1 MVGLATVDASHSDG
15 LTVAIVG
22 AECSGKTT
30 LTQQLARRFGAP
42 WVPEYSRSYLH
53 GRATY
58 DAGDVLAIAQG
69 QHAAEATAANGQPLL
84 FADTDLVVIK
94 VWWDV
99 RYGGSHPWVDATLA
113 AQLSGSRQRC
123 YLLPTPDIPWTPD
136 PLREHP
142 RDRPALHERYRKLLD
157 TLGAEYLE
165 VKGSQQQRLD
175 IASDTVKRWL
185 SR

>member
-1 MVGLATVDASHSDG
+1 MAAVDASNSDG

-30 LTQQLARRFGAP
+30 LAEQLAQRFGAP

-53 GRATY
+53 GRTTY
-58 DAGDVLAIAQG
+58 DAADVLAIAQG
-69 QHAAEATAANGQPLL
+69 QHAAETAASKGHPLL

-99 RYGGSHPWVDATLA
+99 RFGGSHPWVDATLA
-113 AQLSGSRQRC
+113 AQLSSTRRRC
-123 YLLPTPDIPWTPD
+123 FLLPTPDIPWTPD

-157 TLGAEYLE
+157 VLGAAYLE
-165 VKGSQQQRLD
+165 VTGSPQQRLD
-175 IASDTVKRWL
+175 VASDAVARWL